1 MTSQFD
7 PSVRG
12 RFTVRSPHLLP
23 LVGIAA
29 AVVAANVLPLVH
41 AVSSNPLILDAGLT
55 SDIHQWIP
63 GLPFVD
69 PNAGFNTQS
78 LGHLAAMDW
87 LHGHIPWWN
96 PFEGLGMPLAGEMQ
110 SGVFFPLTLL
120 LALHEGVLFVQLS
133 MEAIAGW
140 STYFLTRRLGVGRT
154 FSTAAGVAF
163 ALCGALA
170 WFNSATNRPVAFLP
184 LCLLGVERAIS
195 AGRDRSPGGWRLL
208 AAAVALSIVAGFPE
222 TAGIDA
228 VFVVL
233 WAALRLTA
241 PEVRRHWRSAVGK
254 LVGGTLFGVVL
265 TAPLLVAFADY
276 LPDGYLGAHGN
287 GLSSMSVPA
296 AGLVQTTLPY
306 ALGPIFAFHST
317 GGGVDTI
324 SSIWDNTGGYL
335 TVTVMAAGL
344 VGLVG
349 GRLRALRVGLG
360 AWVALC
366 LLRTFGFPP
375 VVRLMAGIPGI
386 RLTAFYRYANPTWEL
401 AAILLAALGLDDVAR
416 GNCRRL
422 VLVASVLL
430 TAALAAWAAV
440 TAWPLLTA
448 ASSTGPMATTAN
460 TRHPYIVGS
469 LAGALVL
476 LAVLAAGGMVAGRR
490 NQPASGADGTGVPVP
505 ASRVS
510 KQERAARRRRRGRA
524 LMAAVV
530 CVESV
535 LLLGFTYLS
544 APTRSTFNGG
554 AVGWLQGHLGT
565 SRYYTLGPIQPNYG
579 SYFGIAEANVNDL
592 PLPKSWSDYVSAH
605 LDPNAPKVLFTG
617 VSRNTPSGPTP
628 AQELTRHLADYESIG
643 VRFVVESANGLDVQG
658 KPFPA
663 IGSRRWPAGPRLV
676 YHDALT
682 EIWELPNAA
691 PVFSLDTA
699 SPPRK
704 AGAGCAVIWKT
715 DDQAVTSCP
724 QASTL
729 VRREQYLPGWTA
741 TIERRSGT
749 SVSRAVVVPVR
760 EDTSG
765 PPGLFQAVDLPAGTA
780 TVSFAYLPAHEDP
793 AVVAAVVALVVLLG
807 SLVVGAARR
816 RRRASSNT

>member
-1 MTSQFD
+1 M
-7 PSVRG
+7 
-12 RFTVRSPHLLP
+12 
-23 LVGIAA
+23 
-29 AVVAANVLPLVH
+29 
-41 AVSSNPLILDAGLT
+41 
-55 SDIHQWIP
+55 
-63 GLPFVD
+63 
-69 PNAGFNTQS
+69 
-78 LGHLAAMDW
+78 
-87 LHGHIPWWN
+87 
-96 PFEGLGMPLAGEMQ
+96 
-110 SGVFFPLTLL
+110 
-120 LALHEGVLFVQLS
+120 
-133 MEAIAGW
+133 
-140 STYFLTRRLGVGRT
+140 
-154 FSTAAGVAF
+154 
-163 ALCGALA
+163 
-170 WFNSATNRPVAFLP
+170 
-184 LCLLGVERAIS
+184 
-195 AGRDRSPGGWRLL
+195 
-208 AAAVALSIVAGFPE
+208 
-222 TAGIDA
+222 
-228 VFVVL
+228 
-233 WAALRLTA
+233 
-241 PEVRRHWRSAVGK
+241 
-254 LVGGTLFGVVL
+254 
-265 TAPLLVAFADY
+265 
-276 LPDGYLGAHGN
+276 
-287 GLSSMSVPA
+287 
-296 AGLVQTTLPY
+296 
-306 ALGPIFAFHST
+306 
-317 GGGVDTI
+317 
-324 SSIWDNTGGYL
+324 
-335 TVTVMAAGL
+335 
-344 VGLVG
+344 
-349 GRLRALRVGLG
+349 GLG

-422 VLVASVLL
+422 VLVASVLV

-676 YHDALT
+676 YHDAFDRDLGT
-682 EIWELPNAA
+682 AECRPPVLARYGVTA
-691 PVFSLDTA
+691 PEG
-699 SPPRK
+699 R
-704 AGAGCAVIWKT
+704 GR
-715 DDQAVTSCP
+715 
-724 QASTL
+724 
-729 VRREQYLPGWTA
+729 VRGDLEDRRPG
-741 TIERRSGT
+741 RHLL
-749 SVSRAVVVPVR
+749 
-760 EDTSG
+760 
-765 PPGLFQAVDLPAGTA
+765 PPGIHP
-780 TVSFAYLPAHEDP
+780 
-793 AVVAAVVALVVLLG
+793 
-807 SLVVGAARR
+807 GAARAVPTGLDGNHRTPVGHQRQPGGGGAGPSRTLPAR
-816 RRRASSNT
+816 RVCSRRWTCRPAPPPSASPTCPPTRTRPWWRRWWPWWSCSARWWSERPGGDAVPLRTRDPLVYSPPIVTRTWAHRLFHRRLAR